1 MVDYY
6 GRWTYK
12 PDTPKE
18 KKCDLDRLADEIL
31 RQIKESNDQTGSNE
45 EIETTVENVVDN
57 IYLLLADDIEE
68 METFDVGEIME
79 LVAMSGGLTEFD
91 FWLMDG
97 EE

>member
-6 GRWTYK
+6 GRWTYE
-12 PDTPKE
+12 PDTPSE
-18 KKCDLDRLADEIL
+18 KKCDLDRLADKIL

-45 EIETTVENVVDN
+45 EIKTTVENVVDN

-68 METFDVGEIME
+68 METFDVSEIME
-79 LVAMSGGLTEFD
+79 LVAMSGGLAEFD
-91 FWLMDG
+91 FWLVES